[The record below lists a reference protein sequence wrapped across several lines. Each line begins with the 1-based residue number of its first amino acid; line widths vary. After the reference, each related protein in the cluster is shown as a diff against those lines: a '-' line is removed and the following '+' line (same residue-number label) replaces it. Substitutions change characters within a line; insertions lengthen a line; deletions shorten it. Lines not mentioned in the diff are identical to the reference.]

1 MNSFNTPILE
11 ISRPLEMR
19 RMEML
24 AALVLEALMV
34 MFVAR
39 IGADWLSKQVSHFHG
54 VVHDITLA

>member
-1 MNSFNTPILE
+1 MNSINTLILE

-34 MFVAR
+34 MFLAR
-39 IGADWLSKQVSHFHG
+39 IGADWLSNK
-54 VVHDITLA
+54 

>member
-1 MNSFNTPILE
+1 
-11 ISRPLEMR
+11 
-19 RMEML
+19 MEML